1 MNSISTKELL
11 KILPHRYPFL
21 MIDRVVDY
29 DDDTLVALKN
39 FTVNEP
45 YVQGHFPQMHIMPG
59 VMMMEAMAQAC
70 TVLAYKRAS
79 KYFDIDRVIEL
90 AGENS
95 GILFVNADE
104 VRVRKVILPG
114 DQLFVHAKLIRYA
127 RNLADFETHIK
138 VDDKIVAS
146 SKLKA
151 VFRMGNGFTRSTIEE
166 TVL

>member
-39 FTVNEP
+39 FSVNEP

-95 GILFVNADE
+95 GILFVNADD
-104 VRVRKVILPG
+104 VR
-114 DQLFVHAKLIRYA
+114 
-127 RNLADFETHIK
+127 
-138 VDDKIVAS
+138 
-146 SKLKA
+146 
-151 VFRMGNGFTRSTIEE
+151 
-166 TVL
+166 

>member
-29 DDDTLVALKN
+29 DDENLEAIKN

-45 YVQGHFPQMHIMPG
+45 YVQGHFPQFHIMPG
-59 VMMMEAMAQAC
+59 VMMMESMAQAC
-70 TVLAYKRAS
+70 TVLAYKRAAKEIDIS
-79 KYFDIDRVIEL
+79 KLLED
-90 AGENS
+90 AGDES

-104 VRVRKVILPG
+104 VRFRKIILPG
-114 DQLFVHAKLIRYA
+114 DQLHVHAKLTRYA
-127 RNLADFETHIK
+127 RNMADFETCIK
-138 VDDKIVAS
+138 VDGKVAAS

-151 VFRMGNGFTRSTIEE
+151 IFTIQNRTAMEKIKKEY
-166 TVL
+166 L